1 MIKTKLFSSE
11 DKTILVK
18 TYSTANKYLKQV
30 ETGNEYTEA
39 VDIGILENGVY
50 KPKYYTYTETNELI
64 ENIEINETSEI
75 KATSD
80 KI

>member
-1 MIKTKLFSSE
+1 MIKTELFSSE

-18 TYSTANKYLKQV
+18 TYSTENKYIKQV

-39 VDIGILENGVY
+39 VDIGILENGIY

-64 ENIEINETSEI
+64 ETSEI
-75 KATSD
+75 NQTSD
-80 KI
+80 KS

>member
-1 MIKTKLFSSE
+1 MIKTELFSSE

-18 TYSTANKYLKQV
+18 TYSTDGFYIKQV

-50 KPKYYTYTETNELI
+50 KPKYYTYTETNELV
-64 ENIEINETSEI
+64 ENLEEINETS
-75 KATSD
+75 D
-80 KI
+80 KS

>member
-1 MIKTKLFSSE
+1 MIKTELLRID

-18 TYSTANKYLKQV
+18 TYSTDGFYIKQV

-39 VDIGILENGVY
+39 IDVPIEENGIY

-64 ENIEINETSEI
+64 KNIE
-75 KATSD
+75 
-80 KI
+80 

>member
-1 MIKTKLFSSE
+1 MIKTELFSSE

-18 TYSTANKYLKQV
+18 THSTENKYIKQV

-50 KPKYYTYTETNELI
+50 KPKYFTYTETNKLI
-64 ENIEINETSEI
+64 ETIEINETINKS
-75 KATSD
+75 
-80 KI
+80 

>member
-1 MIKTKLFSSE
+1 MIKTELFSSE

-18 TYSTANKYLKQV
+18 TYSTENKYIKQV

-39 VDIGILENGVY
+39 VDISILENGVY
-50 KPKYYTYTETNELI
+50 KPKYYTYTETNKLI
-64 ENIEINETSEI
+64 ETSKINETS
-75 KATSD
+75 D

>member
-1 MIKTKLFSSE
+1 MIKTELFSSE

-18 TYSTANKYLKQV
+18 THSTENKYIKQV

-39 VDIGILENGVY
+39 VDIGILENGLY

-64 ENIEINETSEI
+64 ETSEI
-75 KATSD
+75 N
-80 KI
+80 

>member
-1 MIKTKLFSSE
+1 MIKTELFSSE

-18 TYSTANKYLKQV
+18 TYSTENKYIKQV
-30 ETGNEYTEA
+30 ESGNEYIEA

-64 ENIEINETSEI
+64 ETIEINETS
-75 KATSD
+75 D
-80 KI
+80 KN